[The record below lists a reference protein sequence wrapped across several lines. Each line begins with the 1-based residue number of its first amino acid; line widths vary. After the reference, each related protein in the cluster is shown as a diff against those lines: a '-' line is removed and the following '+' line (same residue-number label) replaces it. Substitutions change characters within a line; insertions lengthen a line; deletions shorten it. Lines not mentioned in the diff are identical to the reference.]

1 MMRVEKLKENH
12 KSYTVTFLDDDLNK
26 TEYVVSED
34 LVVNHRLIKG
44 KILDGTAF
52 RVFMADYQIDAPM
65 QKTKALLSRYPK
77 TVEETKRYLQ
87 DLTDSGEAVEKII
100 KILIEAKFL
109 DDFEYVKRYFERY
122 FHQDGNGPL
131 KLRFELKQKGIADN
145 ILNGFLSHIGDS
157 DIEKNLD
164 KLFHKKLAT
173 LRQKPKMKAILSMK
187 QYLYQKGYPIEI
199 AEHYVLKHAYEFA
212 GEDAE
217 ASMLEKDYTSIQR
230 RHEKLEL
237 TDYDRKSK
245 MIQALMNKGYR
256 YDAIKL
262 YLEGRKN
269 HE

>member
-52 RVFMADYQIDAPM
+52 RVFMADYHIDAPL
-65 QKTKALLSRYPK
+65 QKTKAYLSRYPK
-77 TVEETKRYLQ
+77 TVEETKRYLE
-87 DLTDSGEAVEKII
+87 DKTESVEDVEKIVR
-100 KILIEAKFL
+100 ILIEAKFL
-109 DDFEYVKRYFERY
+109 DDFGYVKHYFERY

-131 KLRFELKQKGIADN
+131 KLQFELKQKGVSDT

-164 KLFHKKLAT
+164 KLFHKKLST
-173 LRQKPKMKAILSMK
+173 LKQKPKMKAILSMK
-187 QYLYQKGYPIEI
+187 QYLYQKGYPVET
-199 AEHYVLKHAYEFA
+199 AERYVLKHAYDFA
-212 GEDAE
+212 DEDAE
-217 ASMLEKDYTSIQR
+217 AAMLEKDYKSIQR
-230 RHEKLEL
+230 RYEKPDL